1 MLDKTTITKIVNEAI
16 EDTDS
21 FLVEIKAT
29 NDNKIFVYIDGFEG
43 MPIDE
48 CVRVSRF
55 IESKLDR
62 DQEDFE
68 LQVSSP
74 GLDQPFK
81 VIEQYEKHKGEEVRV
96 ILKDGTTFEGKI
108 TEVKENEIVL
118 QYEETYKEPGKKKK
132 EKKINNEAISL
143 EHIASAKTIIRF

>member
-1 MLDKTTITKIVNEAI
+1 MLNKAKITEIVNEAI
-16 EDTDS
+16 NTTET
-21 FLVEIKAT
+21 FLVDIKAT

-62 DQEDFE
+62 DKEDFE

-81 VIEQYEKHKGEEVRV
+81 VIEQYKKHEGQEVRV

-108 TEVKENEIVL
+108 RKVSDNEITL
-118 QYEETYKEPGKKKK
+118 EWEETFKEPGKKKK
-132 EKKINNEAISL
+132 QKKLNTEALSL
-143 EHIASAKTIIRF
+143 DEIASAKTIIRF

>member
-1 MLDKTTITKIVNEAI
+1 MLDKTTITEIVNEAI

-81 VIEQYEKHKGEEVRV
+81 VIEQYEKHKEEEVRV

-143 EHIASAKTIIRF
+143 ENIASAKTIIRF